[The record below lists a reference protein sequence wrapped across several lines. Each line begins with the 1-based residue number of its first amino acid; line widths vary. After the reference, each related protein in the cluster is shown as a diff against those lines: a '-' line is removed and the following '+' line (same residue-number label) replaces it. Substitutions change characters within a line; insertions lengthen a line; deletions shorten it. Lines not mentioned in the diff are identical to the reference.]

1 MNNVLKYIMFPALGN
16 IAGTVSGKYAELDKN
31 TIYILRYYVVGMI
44 ICSISINFLYRIIT
58 LRDISSKV
66 ISLISIITT
75 LGFFIYIN
83 RGNQLKETE
92 IDEKQVS
99 DLIDIFSIGFFLMIS
114 ILDKVG
120 HIGGLTFSLTTSV
133 ILNSFNHMINL
144 KKKDKDY
151 DLISLLKMVSYY
163 FLGAFVAYI
172 INIRDYKLLKIGIVS
187 IGITSIFWITFKKLL
202 DEKDCKL
209 VNPIAAST
217 ALYIG
222 ILTIIFI
229 KWIF

>member
-1 MNNVLKYIMFPALGN
+1 MNKYIIFPAVGN
-16 IAGTVSGKYAELDKN
+16 IAGTIAGKYADVDKN

-58 LRDISSKV
+58 LKDISSKL
-66 ISLISIITT
+66 ISLFTILST

-83 RGNQLKETE
+83 RSNQSKDKKV
-92 IDEKQVS
+92 DEKQVS

-120 HIGGLTFSLTTSV
+120 HIGGLTFSLSTSV
-133 ILNSFNHMINL
+133 MLNSFNHMINL

-151 DLISLLKMVSYY
+151 DLISLLRMIAYY
-163 FLGAFVAYI
+163 FLGVLVAYV
-172 INIRDYKLLKIGIVS
+172 INIREYKLLKIAIVS

-202 DEKDCKL
+202 DEKDCEL
-209 VNPIAAST
+209 VNPVAAST